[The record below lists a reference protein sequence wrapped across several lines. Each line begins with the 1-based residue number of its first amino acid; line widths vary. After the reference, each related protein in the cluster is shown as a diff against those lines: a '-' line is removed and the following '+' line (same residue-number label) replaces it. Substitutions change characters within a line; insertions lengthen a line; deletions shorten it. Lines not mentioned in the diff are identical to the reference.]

1 MGLMPIGEDPD
12 SHLWEFAHLETGEPA
27 VRGADGKLLLA
38 ESTGVVLVLIP
49 HGTFWMGAQSVD
61 PNGHNFDP
69 QALAEESPVHEVEL
83 SAYFLSKYEMT
94 QGQWER
100 IAGKNPSLY
109 GPARYDKN
117 WNRAGKAWS
126 ALHPVEQVSVNDCM
140 QVLARVG
147 LDLPSEAQW
156 ENGVRAGTSTPWWT
170 GSDAASLKDAANLAD
185 AYAKSHGSGSWLNWE
200 KDLDDGN
207 SSHAEIGSYRANA
220 FGLHDV
226 IGNEWEWCADEFDV
240 GFYGRSPRTDPV
252 ARSASSTNRV
262 TRGGSFLDVASF
274 SRSAY
279 RGRASPV
286 TRLAGIGVRPVMA
299 LQPRASASSR

>member
-1 MGLMPIGEDPD
+1 MGILPIGEDPD

-27 VRGADGKLLLA
+27 ARGADGRLVLA

-49 HGTFWMGAQSVD
+49 HGSFWMGAQSEN
-61 PNGHNFDP
+61 PSGRNYDP
-69 QALAEESPVHEVEL
+69 QALTEESPVHEVEL
-83 SAYFLSKYEMT
+83 SAYLLSKYEMT

-100 IAGKNPSLY
+100 VAGKNPSLY
-109 GPARYDKN
+109 GPSRYDKN

-126 ALHPVEQVSVNDCM
+126 ALQPVEQVSVNDCE

-147 LDLPSEAQW
+147 LGLPSEAQW
-156 ENGVRAGTSTPWWT
+156 ENAARAGTSTPWWT
-170 GSDAASLKDAANLAD
+170 GSDVASLKNAANLGD
-185 AYAKSHGSGSWLNWE
+185 AYAKAHGSGSLLIWE

-207 SSHAEIGSYRANA
+207 TSHAEIGSYRANT

-226 IGNEWEWCADEFDV
+226 IGNEWEWCADGFDG
-240 GFYGRSPRTDPV
+240 GFYDRSPRTDPV
-252 ARSASSTNRV
+252 ASTSSSTTRV
-262 TRGGSFLDVASF
+262 TRGGSFLDVGSF

-279 RGRASPV
+279 RARASPI

-299 LQPRASASSR
+299 LQLGAPVSGR